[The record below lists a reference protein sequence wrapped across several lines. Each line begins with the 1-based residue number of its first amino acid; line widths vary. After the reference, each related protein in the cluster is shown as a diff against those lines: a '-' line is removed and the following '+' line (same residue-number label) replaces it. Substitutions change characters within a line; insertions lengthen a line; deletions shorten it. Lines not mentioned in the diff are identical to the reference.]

1 MTTRHFLITGD
12 YVLDNHI
19 YQGHR
24 NHYGDAASR
33 GVHFVSQLGG
43 AALVHSI
50 LEALLKKKAKTEKDE
65 KIKKDTNNSDK
76 PVIESEPEWKSWSV
90 VEGSAQGQT
99 LKGIKSAEQ
108 AYAYWRPYAVDEKKK
123 SGPQFWRV
131 SEAMGFG
138 FIEGQAKCP
147 VLPKR
152 KLPED
157 PEIVIISEGGMGFRD
172 CEDNWPKEYLKAA
185 KLIVLKTTAPLAEG
199 SLWQYLT
206 NNYADKLIVIV
217 SAWELRKSEARMS
230 TGLSWEET
238 VEGFFRELRP
248 EGAFHAL
255 NQCRQLIV
263 AFGSEG
269 ALWLKWGNSRKVA
282 EATACL
288 VHESGIIEGEHGH
301 NTKGEAFGMLSCM
314 AAAVS
319 WALAAN
325 LDDPDMAEAVGRGLA
340 AMRDLREQGHG
351 QVIDDSLVTG
361 FPSQRLAE
369 VIEKTTLRYSR
380 AWFLAKELKMLS
392 GDVIPEWSLVQLAQ
406 GNSGPVYDLARL
418 VLLRGPIAVES
429 LPHLKIGNLL
439 TADRREVESLRTLV
453 QVIRRYEN
461 YDVGKKP
468 LSIGVF
474 GPPGAGKSFA
484 VKEIANALVKDIA
497 WLEFNLSQFASPD
510 ELNGAFHQIRD
521 QVLQH
526 RLPVAFFDEFDSQRF
541 RWLQY
546 LLAPMQDGKFQ
557 NGQLTHTLGKCI
569 FVFAGGTSPT
579 FETFGPPD
587 PDRTKDSTTESEAQ
601 RDFRFA
607 KGPDFKSRLDAFLN
621 VLGPNPRWT
630 VWSPDKGTE
639 AEKFKFGDREFIVD
653 LSDIIFPLR
662 RALITRVQLRCSHD
676 DKLSIDEGLV
686 HALLHVKKYTHGNRS
701 LEKIL
706 QPFKAAKPGRLNR
719 SLLMPQIQLAMHT
732 DDEEFIA
739 LCTGSPGPFL
749 PKSPLT
755 RDQIDLMA
763 PAIHQAYRDK
773 GKREGWLK
781 PETDKDFNDLPDFF
795 KESSRAAAERMLRLL
810 ALVGLTLADGD
821 ASEKEEWIIRQHLE
835 YYLLGLAEAEHEG
848 WMDWHLV
855 QGWKHEKKKD
865 DNKKHH
871 NCLLPFAQLDDKNKS
886 KDRDAIRMYPV
897 FAREAGKK
905 IILVREDR

>member
-1 MTTRHFLITGD
+1 MTTRHVLITGD
-12 YVLDNHI
+12 FVLDNHI

-24 NHYGDAASR
+24 NYYGDAASR
-33 GVHFVSQLGG
+33 GVHLVSQLGG
-43 AALVHSI
+43 AALVHRI
-50 LEALLKKKAKTEKDE
+50 LEALLTKKKVNPEKDNN
-65 KIKKDTNNSDK
+65 ISKDSDTSDT
-76 PVIESEPEWKSWSV
+76 PVDESEFEWKSWSV
-90 VEGSAQGQT
+90 VDDSNHGQM
-99 LKGIKSAEQ
+99 LNGIRLAEQ

-123 SGPQFWRV
+123 SAPQFWRV

-138 FIEGQAKCP
+138 FIEGEVTCP
-147 VLPKR
+147 VLPKLE
-152 KLPED
+152 LPEN
-157 PEIVIISEGGMGFRD
+157 PEIVVISEGGMGFRD
-172 CEDNWPKEYLKAA
+172 CEDNWPKEYLNAA
-185 KLIVLKTTAPLAEG
+185 KRIVLKTTAPLAEG
-199 SLWQYLT
+199 PLWQYLT
-206 NNYADKLIVIV
+206 NNYADKLIVII

-255 NQCRQLIV
+255 NQCHQLIV
-263 AFGSEG
+263 AFSSEG
-269 ALWLKWGNSRKVA
+269 ALWIDWRDNKKVS

-288 VHESGIIEGEHGH
+288 VYESGIIEGEHGH
-301 NTKGEAFGMLSCM
+301 TIKGEAFGMLSCM
-314 AAAVS
+314 AAAVT

-325 LDDPDMAEAVGRGLA
+325 PSDPDMVEAVGRGLA
-340 AMRDLREQGHG
+340 TMRDLREQGHG
-351 QVIDDSLVTG
+351 RVFDDSLVTG

-380 AWFLAKELKMLS
+380 AWFLTEELKMLT

-418 VLLRGPIAVES
+418 VLLRGPIALES

-453 QVIRRYEN
+453 QVIRHYEN
-461 YDVGKKP
+461 HDAGKKP

-484 VKEIANALVKDIA
+484 VKEIANALVTNIA
-497 WLEFNLSQFASPD
+497 WLEFNLSQFASSD

-526 RLPVAFFDEFDSQRF
+526 KLPVAFFDEFDAQRF

-587 PDRTKDSTTESEAQ
+587 PGRTGDSMTESEAQ

-621 VLGPNPRWT
+621 VLGPNPRLT
-630 VWSPDKGTE
+630 FLPPGTE
-639 AEKFKFGDREFIVD
+639 TEKDKEKLIFGDREFIVD
-653 LSDIIFPLR
+653 PSDIIFPLR
-662 RALITRVQLRCSHD
+662 RALITRFQLRCGHD

-706 QPFKAAKPGRLNR
+706 QSFKAAKPGRLNR

-732 DDEEFIA
+732 DAEEFIG
-739 LCTGSPGPFL
+739 LCAGSPDPFL

-781 PETDKDFNDLPDFF
+781 PETDKDFSDISEFF
-795 KESSRAAAERMLRLL
+795 KGSNRAAAERMLRLL
-810 ALVGLTLADGD
+810 ALVGLTLADGL
-821 ASEKEEWIIRQHLE
+821 AS
-835 YYLLGLAEAEHEG
+835 
-848 WMDWHLV
+848 
-855 QGWKHEKKKD
+855 
-865 DNKKHH
+865 
-871 NCLLPFAQLDDKNKS
+871 
-886 KDRDAIRMYPV
+886 
-897 FAREAGKK
+897 
-905 IILVREDR
+905 